1 MRGRGTAAR
10 RLEAGAHG
18 EVANTVLL
26 ACTAWMAGP
35 PESIVSPPRQLAALR
50 ITVSVERCSRL
61 SSLFV
66 VFFPLVADRVQFIP
80 NCSVGLLLDRP
91 E

>member
-1 MRGRGTAAR
+1 
-10 RLEAGAHG
+10 
-18 EVANTVLL
+18 
-26 ACTAWMAGP
+26 
-35 PESIVSPPRQLAALR
+35 
-50 ITVSVERCSRL
+50 VERCSRL

>member
-10 RLEAGAHG
+10 RLEAAAHG

-50 ITVSVERCSRL
+50 ITVSVERCSRVCL
-61 SSLFV
+61 SFFV
-66 VFFPLVADRVQFIP
+66 VFFP
-80 NCSVGLLLDRP
+80 
-91 E
+91 